1 MAAIEQLEM
10 DAHRLEL
17 VADLKGLVEKYRSI
31 FEWDVPEVDVA
42 LADRLILQALQ
53 QALDDIDTGSATGR
67 QA

>member
-1 MAAIEQLEM
+1 M

>member
-31 FEWDVPEVDVA
+31 SEWDVPEVDVA
-42 LADRLILQALQ
+42 LADRLILQALR